1 MSEISKER
9 VFSGICTEV
18 FAGIKK
24 FEKYPDYL
32 PGVTGIKVL
41 PAKKPGSTCQ
51 VRYELKFIKSFFY
64 TLNMFEEAPNKIW
77 WDMDDSNI
85 MKYSNGSWDLRNG
98 GKGKTKAVYK
108 LDVGFS
114 GFVPQ
119 KIVDQIAKANLE
131 LMMNGFQKLID
142 DLAKDK
148 IS

>member
-1 MSEISKER
+1 VAEISKEQ
-9 VFSGICTEV
+9 VFNGKCTEV

-41 PAKKPGSTCQ
+41 PAKKSGSTCQ
-51 VRYELKFIKSFFY
+51 VRYELKLIKSFFY

-77 WDMDDSNI
+77 WDMDESNI
-85 MKYSNGSWDLRNG
+85 MKYSNGSWDLADLGSN
-98 GKGKTKAVYK
+98 KVKAIYK

-142 DLAKDK
+142 DQAKGK